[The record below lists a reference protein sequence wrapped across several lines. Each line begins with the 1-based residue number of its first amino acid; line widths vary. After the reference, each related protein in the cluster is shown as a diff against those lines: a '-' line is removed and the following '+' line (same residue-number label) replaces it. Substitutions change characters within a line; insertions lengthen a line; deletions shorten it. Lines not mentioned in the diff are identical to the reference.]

1 MGYFINNNA
10 AVNLT
15 RQFFSGMTGYINP
28 QLAENLGEA
37 TADDI
42 VLNVDNLTSIKSAT
56 IGAAVGNVYSIDGK
70 LVSKNGVKNLN
81 KGIYIVGKKKVAV
94 K

>member
-1 MGYFINNNA
+1 
-10 AVNLT
+10 
-15 RQFFSGMTGYINP
+15 MTGYINP
-28 QLAENLGEA
+28 QLAENLGDA

-56 IGAAVGNVYSIDGK
+56 IGAAAGNVYSIDGK